1 MNIAWAICRKTVQ
14 KRMFPP
20 ESGDILFFVTFHTC
34 FRNKKTLMLWGFF
47 PNFAATILSAN

>member
-1 MNIAWAICRKTVQ
+1 MGDMSKNCSKENVSPQ
-14 KRMFPP
+14 KG
-20 ESGDILFFVTFHTC
+20 GDILFFVTFYTC

>member
-1 MNIAWAICRKTVQ
+1 MGDMSKNCSKENVSPQ
-14 KRMFPP
+14 KGETF
-20 ESGDILFFVTFHTC
+20 SFLLTFHTC